1 MSERID
7 DLEKTVCKLVEESNT
22 NESVNNPNEK
32 NTGSKSSSNK
42 FENENI

>member
-22 NESVNNPNEK
+22 NDSVNNNSDK
-32 NTGSKSSSNK
+32 NSKGNSRNDLGDS
-42 FENENI
+42 